1 MAPFIFSC
9 ITTFIL
15 KKSHSFPQLRE
26 NNDSG
31 KEDPEIVKFPSKHFT
46 IQLAMH

>member
-9 ITTFIL
+9 IIL
-15 KKSHSFPQLRE
+15 KKSH